1 LTIIRPTKPAA
12 LAGLAPA
19 AQGPLERAVAALT
32 LIGKLASNGV
42 ALSLAVIVISATCV
56 HHARAESKFPIAA
69 TSSAQDGDA
78 ARKDPR
84 DDSSPWG
91 VATGAEWFGDYP
103 KFNPLLHEA
112 GVNWLRGFPMW
123 QGIEPKQGLWNW
135 EKADALVANARAN
148 NIHLTAP
155 LAYLAPWASAH
166 GDSRKFPIKDMQ
178 YWRDFVERVVIR
190 YHNDIKYWEI
200 WNEFNG
206 GGFAVNG
213 TPQIYADLV
222 RDAYA
227 TAKKID
233 PTAKIGLNVANFDVG
248 FLDRAIKAGAAGH
261 FDYVAVH
268 PYEVLG
274 GVADR
279 GEAYFLSMADNL
291 RRMLA
296 ANGQNAD
303 MPLWIT
309 EIGALAPVSP
319 DAEADRQQAETLVK
333 AYVLALAA
341 GFQRI
346 FWFEARGPPY
356 GKGKDLGLIRADWTL
371 RPSFE
376 ALESITS
383 VLGPQPRYLGTLDLG
398 KGAAYGFLLSGQS
411 GAVLAAWSPGREEHK
426 VNFGAD
432 VRVMDLAG
440 KDSVLKAGTELRL
453 TGTPVL
459 ITKVPLALLEE
470 ATRNANKP
478 FFREGD
484 YSQVEIISCQLQATN
499 INDGLRQI
507 HPETTVPVDVDGVP
521 SRRMDFSRPNATGR
535 YALFRVDPQFAPFGI
550 KELEITAVVRRVAPD
565 QKAGLNLEYESV
577 KGYIGAPPW
586 FTIPPDDQW
595 HELTWRVTAPNFMG
609 AWGYNFRLNAI
620 SSPNELY
627 IKEVRVKKLAPLQ

>member
-1 LTIIRPTKPAA
+1 MIRPTNPAVF
-12 LAGLAPA
+12 AGWAPA

-32 LIGKLASNGV
+32 SIGKLALKGV
-42 ALSLAVIVISATCV
+42 AFSLAIIAVSESYA
-56 HHARAESKFPIAA
+56 HNARAESKSPLAA
-69 TSSAQDGDA
+69 TSSAPDVDVG
-78 ARKDPR
+78 RKDLR
-84 DDSSPWG
+84 DDESPWG

-123 QGIEPKQGLWNW
+123 QGIEPKHGEWNF
-135 EKADALVANARAN
+135 EKTDALVANARAN

-178 YWRDFVERVVIR
+178 YWRDFVEGVVTR
-190 YHNDIKYWEI
+190 YHSDIKYWEI

-222 RDAYA
+222 RVAYD

-233 PTAKIGLNVANFDVG
+233 PTVKIGLNVANFDVG

-268 PYEVLG
+268 PYEILG

-279 GEAYFLSMADNL
+279 GEAYFLSMSDNL

-296 ANGQNAD
+296 TNGQQVD

-319 DAEADRQQAETLVK
+319 DAEADQQQAENLVK

-346 FWFEARGPPY
+346 FWFEARGPSY

-376 ALESITS
+376 ALKSITR
-383 VLGPQPRYLGTLDLG
+383 VLGRQPHYLGSLDLD
-398 KGAAYGFLLSGQS
+398 KGAYGFLLSGQI
-411 GAVLAAWSPGREEHK
+411 GAVLAAWSPAKEEQ
-426 VNFGAD
+426 NLTFGVD
-432 VRVMDLAG
+432 VRVIDLAG
-440 KDSVLKAGTELRL
+440 KDFVLKAGTELRL
-453 TGTPVL
+453 TRTPVL
-459 ITKVPLALLEE
+459 ITKVPPALLEE
-470 ATRNANKP
+470 ATRNASKP
-478 FFREGD
+478 FLREGD
-484 YSQVEIISCQLQATN
+484 YSHAEIITCQLQATN

-521 SRRMDFSRPNATGR
+521 SRRMDFARPNATGR
-535 YALFRVDPQFAPFGI
+535 YVLFRVDPQFAPFGT
-550 KELEITAVVRRVAPD
+550 KDLEITAVVRRVASD
-565 QKAGLNLEYESV
+565 QNAGLNLEYESA
-577 KGYIGAPPW
+577 KGYVGAPPW
-586 FTIPPDDQW
+586 FTIPADDQW
-595 HELTWRVTAPNFMG
+595 HELTWKVTAPNFMG

-627 IKEVRVKKLAPLQ
+627 IKEVRVKKLAPSQ